1 MLNKVMLI
9 GYVGRDP
16 DVRYTQTGQAVANF
30 SIATSQKWN
39 DRDGKKQERT
49 EWHKIVAWGAV
60 VENYI
65 AKYVHKGDRLC
76 VEGKLQT
83 REWEDKKGEKRYT
96 TEIVAMQVIGLGGG
110 SGERSSDRDEGP
122 KEYQGPAP
130 EPTSDD
136 IPF

>member
-16 DVRYTQTGQAVANF
+16 EVRYTQTGQAVANF
-30 SIATSQKWN
+30 SVATSEKWK
-39 DRDGKKQERT
+39 DRDGNRQERT
-49 EWHKIVAWGAV
+49 EWHKIVAWGNV

-65 AKYVHKGDRLC
+65 SKYVHKGDRLC

-83 REWEDKKGEKRYT
+83 REWEKDGQKRYT

-110 SGERSSDRDEGP
+110 SRQRSSEQDEDQQQ
-122 KEYQGPAP
+122 YQGPP
-130 EPTSDD
+130 PGGDD
-136 IPF
+136 TDSIPF